1 VRLAAARAAPA
12 VEPVFVDLGAH
23 GRHLEDLVA
32 LRRTCQFDLATAL
45 AHRLGLA
52 VHHAVDFTFVE
63 HGAGVALVPGLGA
76 ALAIAG
82 PALGPVHAARAV

>member
-1 VRLAAARAAPA
+1 MRLATARAAPA
-12 VEPVFVDLGAH
+12 VEPVFIDLCAH

-32 LRRTCQFDLATAL
+32 LRRSGHFDLAATL

-52 VHHAVDFTFVE
+52 VHHAVDFTLVE
-63 HGAGVALVPGLGA
+63 HGAGVALVAGLGA

-82 PALGPVHAARAV
+82 PALSTVHAARAI